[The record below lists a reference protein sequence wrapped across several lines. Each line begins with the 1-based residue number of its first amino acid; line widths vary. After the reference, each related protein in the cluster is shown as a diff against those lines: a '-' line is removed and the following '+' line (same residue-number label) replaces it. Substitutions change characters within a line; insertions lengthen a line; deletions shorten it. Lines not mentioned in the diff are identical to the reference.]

1 MRSVSAS
8 IAPVSSGAPET
19 SSTNSPRWLFG
30 GAVEP
35 GQRCAELAAMD
46 ALEQFGDLA
55 CEHDLAP
62 LAKHRLQV
70 FHTFEDTVR
79 RFVEHEG

>member
-1 MRSVSAS
+1 
-8 IAPVSSGAPET
+8 
-19 SSTNSPRWLFG
+19 
-30 GAVEP
+30 
-35 GQRCAELAAMD
+35 MD

-70 FHTFEDTVR
+70 FHTFEDTMR